1 MLLTWFFCGLKYL
14 ESFRI
19 SSLYW
24 KKWLVYWSENICQ
37 LWVRG
42 RLEFSTCNTRDQ
54 NFYVFSH
61 SIMPGLESVSSR
73 TQNNHKRIKINKI
86 GCFDAAEPS
95 EQVSFILRF
104 LGESKVV
111 RGKHEESARRTREK
125 HEAHVTGARRR
136 IPRLFSQV
144 IHVPRLPRT

>member
-1 MLLTWFFCGLKYL
+1 M
-14 ESFRI
+14 
-19 SSLYW
+19 
-24 KKWLVYWSENICQ
+24 
-37 LWVRG
+37 RG
-42 RLEFSTCNTRDQ
+42 RVEFSTCNTRDQ

-73 TQNNHKRIKINKI
+73 TQNNHKRIKVNKI
-86 GCFDAAEPS
+86 GYFDAAAPS

-104 LGESKVV
+104 SGESKAV

-125 HEAHVTGARRR
+125 HEAHVRGARRR